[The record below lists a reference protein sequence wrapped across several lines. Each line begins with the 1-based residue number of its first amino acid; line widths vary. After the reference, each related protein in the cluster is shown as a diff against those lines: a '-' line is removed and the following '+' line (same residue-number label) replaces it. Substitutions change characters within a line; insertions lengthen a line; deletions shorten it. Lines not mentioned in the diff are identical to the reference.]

1 MGPRSNIVEAIA
13 SKVGRNL
20 HNKIDHP
27 LQIIKTWITEHF
39 CETYKNADGSGPLFE
54 CLDTL
59 SPVVTTSMCFD
70 DLLTAADHP
79 SRSRSDTYY
88 LDDHR
93 LLRSHMTAHQTSLL
107 REGRRSLLHA
117 ASFFAVVVQLHKCLR
132 NSGLVACSSAQIL
145 GAQELLST
153 SFARAPPPC
162 LCAVVSR
169 SACAHRVAA
178 RRSCYSQRSRAT
190 AHTILEA
197 LGAGHSC
204 TRVTYTGAMLWTHAT
219 TPASIRSPHNL
230 PCYLRSK
237 FAELLERIRDV

>member
-1 MGPRSNIVEAIA
+1 MASITASPIQCSNLCNILAAHRAPQSLALEYRRLQLRGGEDSDKTPPVTREELMGPRSNIVEAIA

-107 REGRRSLLHA
+107 REGRRSLLPA
-117 ASFFAVVVQLHKCLR
+117 AFCL
-132 NSGLVACSSAQIL
+132 
-145 GAQELLST
+145 LL
-153 SFARAPPPC
+153 
-162 LCAVVSR
+162 
-169 SACAHRVAA
+169 
-178 RRSCYSQRSRAT
+178 
-190 AHTILEA
+190 
-197 LGAGHSC
+197 
-204 TRVTYTGAMLWTHAT
+204 
-219 TPASIRSPHNL
+219 
-230 PCYLRSK
+230 
-237 FAELLERIRDV
+237 

>member
-1 MGPRSNIVEAIA
+1 MEAIA

-107 REGRRSLLHA
+107 REGRRSLLPA
-117 ASFFAVVVQLHKCLR
+117 AFVLQLHKCLR

-145 GAQELLST
+145 GAQELLT
-153 SFARAPPPC
+153 TAAP
-162 LCAVVSR
+162 A
-169 SACAHRVAA
+169 
-178 RRSCYSQRSRAT
+178 SRA
-190 AHTILEA
+190 L
-197 LGAGHSC
+197 
-204 TRVTYTGAMLWTHAT
+204 RR
-219 TPASIRSPHNL
+219 PACL
-230 PCYLRSK
+230 Q
-237 FAELLERIRDV
+237 